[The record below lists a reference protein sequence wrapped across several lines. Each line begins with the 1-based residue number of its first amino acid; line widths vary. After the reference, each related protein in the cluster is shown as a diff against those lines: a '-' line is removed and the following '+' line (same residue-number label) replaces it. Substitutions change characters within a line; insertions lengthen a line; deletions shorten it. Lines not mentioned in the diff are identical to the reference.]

1 MPVLKN
7 PYKAKMANGDSAGGT
22 LILDKEGSGPNP
34 FEEDLEENE
43 RAALPPPKGDR
54 RSETFS
60 QGLFNGSPE
69 ERFRRRATLERLVG
83 LSPFRMGKGKKKSP
97 GEKGLDRRSFLGR
110 MMTPLVDGKPRRSS
124 EDFSLLQRF
133 NGRRKEPGL
142 YASDCGLAEKENG
155 GDAMKRFLKIGLG
168 AKGRRPSLVEKLNQ
182 TETVAEAETVAE
194 EAEAKAKEPLSV
206 LEILGLIQKRDLL
219 VADEHIIE
227 LEAECEA
234 ADAHPPTPEG
244 EANKDGSRKAK
255 DVALLYEALQK
266 ELWSVLA
273 EALASKS
280 APTPLEMMVRVIDQ
294 EEEADRKWTEAKVEV
309 PARRIGGRPRAMRR
323 RWAEAV
329 GELVQQRLS
338 RCLEGQG
345 RPTGPLVAQMD
356 RLAKAALEDLCTVK
370 FHLLHAYP
378 KDYQAFGVYLCGYH
392 QGLAHHLAQAVQ
404 RSLTISELYFVLDW
418 NSNIY
423 QREVLGRAEIS
434 SLVKGHDLGPL
445 LPPETQFD
453 LEEECI
459 AKVKDKI
466 IDDMDQALQKEE
478 ETWAQESEG
487 DGVQIGLSSKV
498 IMVRPTRF

>member
-1 MPVLKN
+1 
-7 PYKAKMANGDSAGGT
+7 
-22 LILDKEGSGPNP
+22 
-34 FEEDLEENE
+34 
-43 RAALPPPKGDR
+43 
-54 RSETFS
+54 
-60 QGLFNGSPE
+60 
-69 ERFRRRATLERLVG
+69 
-83 LSPFRMGKGKKKSP
+83 
-97 GEKGLDRRSFLGR
+97 
-110 MMTPLVDGKPRRSS
+110 
-124 EDFSLLQRF
+124 
-133 NGRRKEPGL
+133 
-142 YASDCGLAEKENG
+142 
-155 GDAMKRFLKIGLG
+155 MKRFLKIGLG

-459 AKVKDKI
+459 AKVKVSTKTKAFSI
-466 IDDMDQALQKEE
+466 Y
-478 ETWAQESEG
+478 
-487 DGVQIGLSSKV
+487 LSTILGYFEKT
-498 IMVRPTRF
+498 IFN